1 LKRDLQRL
9 PEISEDG
16 QNKGR
21 AVAQKHLDEAL
32 AKMNDFQDRLTEARY
47 KADIDRRKS
56 NEAVE
61 LMELAERQ
69 LGLAQETL
77 DDELA
82 LSEEQRIAQK
92 AQEMAEQL
100 SDDADALDESV
111 TPIEREEMLA
121 RLEAAR
127 RLLERM
133 PEPKWATIDKG
144 KGSPSGAAHVFT
156 RNPNLAPAE
165 AARQMARQFWSI
177 AVNAKKYRQQLIE
190 DEPSDVKFYGQEN
203 EFFENAAK
211 FDQEAV
217 EK

>member
-1 LKRDLQRL
+1 
-9 PEISEDG
+9 
-16 QNKGR
+16 
-21 AVAQKHLDEAL
+21 
-32 AKMNDFQDRLTEARY
+32 M
-47 KADIDRRKS
+47 DRRKS

-77 DDELA
+77 DDELTF
-82 LSEEQRIAQK
+82 SDEQRIAQK

-100 SDDADALDESV
+100 SDDANALDESV

-121 RLEAAR
+121 RLEAAK

-133 PEPKWATIDKG
+133 LEPQWATVRNKDKG
-144 KGSPSGAAHVFT
+144 ASSSAAQVFT
-156 RNPNLAPAE
+156 RNPNLAPAD

-177 AVNAKKYRQQLIE
+177 AINAKKYRQHLIE

-211 FDQEAV
+211 FDHEAV
-217 EK
+217 KK